1 MEGYHT
7 RSNAGFSKGVVDN
20 NTKKYTKKSTV
31 VNKLVMLMILL
42 IPMPVMQLLPVL
54 VLALVL
60 VLAQM
65 LVLVHENATQ
75 DNLHQFYY
83 FLLSSCLKLSRLKF
97 PILD

>member
-1 MEGYHT
+1 MDY
-7 RSNAGFSKGVVDN
+7 

-83 FLLSSCLKLSRLKF
+83 LLLSSYLKLSRLKF